1 MQIAPSEAWKAYA
14 SKKARLN
21 ATVHADMAELRCPYC
36 GSVRVYRADGEY
48 VCADCAT
55 VVDSVYVSPAPENDK
70 SLMRRIYAI
79 SDKNKKFLLGA
90 DGRYM
95 RYARLATLLVRYGY
109 RHDREEEPE
118 ERKLLPSQRVI
129 NWISALCYQLNIPKI
144 ECVKAVEVYR
154 KYRLKLQG
162 IYPKNVAACCIFMA
176 GLASEE
182 QLAQA
187 GVSKASLQYAKRLL
201 LQKERRQ
208 PNLAPFLE
216 YAIQLAKSAENW
228 KQAIRQATEIT

>member
-1 MQIAPSEAWKAYA
+1 
-14 SKKARLN
+14 
-21 ATVHADMAELRCPYC
+21 MAELRCPHC
-36 GSVRVYRADGEY
+36 DSVRVYRADGEY

-55 VVDSVYVSPAPENDK
+55 VVDSVYAPPPPESEK
-70 SLMRRIYAI
+70 ALERRIRTVF
-79 SDKNKKFLLGA
+79 DKNKKFLLGA

-95 RYARLATLLVRYGY
+95 RYARLVALLVRYGY
-109 RHDREEEPE
+109 RHYDREEEPE

-129 NWISALCYQLNIPKI
+129 NWISVLCYQLNIPKV

-154 KYRLKLQG
+154 KYRLKLQS
-162 IYPKNVAACCIFMA
+162 IYPKNAAACCIFMA

-182 QLAQA
+182 QLVQA

-201 LQKERRQ
+201 QKEREQ
-208 PNLAPFLE
+208 SNLAPFLE

-228 KQAIRQATEIT
+228 KKAIRQAAEMLLLKRTAGSPRSTCLSPSRDG

>member
-1 MQIAPSEAWKAYA
+1 
-14 SKKARLN
+14 
-21 ATVHADMAELRCPYC
+21 MAELRCPHC
-36 GSVRVYRADGEY
+36 GSARVYHTDGEY
-48 VCADCAT
+48 VCVDCAT
-55 VVDSVYVSPAPENDK
+55 VVDSVYAPPPPESEK
-70 SLMRRIYAI
+70 VLERRILTV

-95 RYARLATLLVRYGY
+95 RYARLAALLVRYGY
-109 RHDREEEPE
+109 RHDDRKKEPE

-144 ECVKAVEVYR
+144 ECIKAVEVYR
-154 KYRLKLQG
+154 KYRLKLQS
-162 IYPKNVAACCIFMA
+162 INPKNAAACCIFMA

-187 GVSKASLQYAKRLL
+187 GVSKSSLQYAKRR
-201 LQKERRQ
+201 LQKERRQSKEREQ

-228 KQAIRQATEIT
+228 KQAIRQAAEMLLLKRTAGLP